1 MSDAKEVQ
9 AAEPVEATK
18 VEESKAVEAPAAET
32 TAGNTEEPKPVEESK
47 SEETKEETKE
57 EAKPEESKPEES
69 KSEESKSEE
78 KPQES
83 EETPAEFDAD
93 EVLKQV
99 EFYFSDSNLPKDK
112 FLWRTVQSNQEGW
125 VSISTIAS
133 FNRMKKFRPLS
144 AVVDA
149 LKKSEFL
156 VVSENGEMIKR
167 KNPILPPSDSD
178 KQSRFQRSIYAKG
191 FGEETSTTQEDL
203 EKFFSQFGKVNE
215 VRLRRD
221 DNKKFKE
228 SVFVEFSELDEAKK
242 FLELA
247 EKPKYNDN
255 ELLIM
260 SKPAYVEMK
269 ANNEN
274 FGGNK
279 NHKKRR
285 FNGFKN
291 NRRGGGNFKRSRN

>member
-1 MSDAKEVQ
+1 MSEAKEVQ
-9 AAEPVEATK
+9 AVESVEVPKTEEVTSVEEPV
-18 VEESKAVEAPAAET
+18 VESKTEV
-32 TAGNTEEPKPVEESK
+32 TEEDKKEEQSEAKPEDAKADDAKLEEPK
-47 SEETKEETKE
+47 SEETKTE
-57 EAKPEESKPEES
+57 EAASEFEPE
-69 KSEESKSEE
+69 
-78 KPQES
+78 
-83 EETPAEFDAD
+83 

-167 KNPILPPSDSD
+167 KNPILQQSDSD

-191 FGEETSTTQEDL
+191 FGEETPTTQEDL
-203 EKFFSQFGKVNE
+203 EAFFQPFGKINE

-228 SVFVEFSELDEAKK
+228 SVFVEFADSEDAKK
-242 FLELA
+242 FLELS
-247 EKPKYNDN
+247 EKPKYKDN

-279 NHKKRR
+279 NNKKRK

-291 NRRGGGNFKRSRN
+291 GKRGGNFKRSRN

>member
-1 MSDAKEVQ
+1 MSEAKEVQ
-9 AAEPVEATK
+9 AVESVEVPNVQEAAK
-18 VEESKAVEAPAAET
+18 VEE
-32 TAGNTEEPKPVEESK
+32 PVVESK
-47 SEETKEETKE
+47 SETTEKVNEEVKPE
-57 EAKPEESKPEES
+57 EAKPEETKTEEN
-69 KSEESKSEE
+69 
-78 KPQES
+78 
-83 EETPAEFDAD
+83 EETFAEFSPE

-125 VSISTIAS
+125 VSVSTIAS
-133 FNRMKKFRPLS
+133 FNRMKKYRPLS

-149 LKKSEFL
+149 LKKSDFL

-191 FGEETSTTQEDL
+191 FGEETPTTQEDL
-203 EKFFSQFGKVNE
+203 ETFFQQFGKVNE

-221 DNKKFKE
+221 DSKKFKE
-228 SVFVEFSELDEAKK
+228 SVFVEFAESEEAKK
-242 FLELA
+242 FLELT

-255 ELLIM
+255 ELLVM

-274 FGGNK
+274 FGGSK
-279 NHKKRR
+279 NLKKRK

-291 NRRGGGNFKRSRN
+291 GKRGNFNKRSRN

>member
-1 MSDAKEVQ
+1 MSEAKEVQ
-9 AAEPVEATK
+9 AVESVEVPKTEEVTSVEEPV
-18 VEESKAVEAPAAET
+18 VESKTEV
-32 TAGNTEEPKPVEESK
+32 TEEDKKEEQSEAKPEDAKADDAKLEEPK
-47 SEETKEETKE
+47 SEETKTE
-57 EAKPEESKPEES
+57 EAASEFEPE
-69 KSEESKSEE
+69 
-78 KPQES
+78 
-83 EETPAEFDAD
+83 

-191 FGEETSTTQEDL
+191 FGEETPTTQEDL
-203 EKFFSQFGKVNE
+203 EAFFQPFGKINE

-228 SVFVEFSELDEAKK
+228 SVFVEFADSEDAKK
-242 FLELA
+242 FLELS
-247 EKPKYNDN
+247 EKPKYKDN

-279 NHKKRR
+279 NNKKRK

-291 NRRGGGNFKRSRN
+291 GKRGGNFKRSRN

>member
-1 MSDAKEVQ
+1 MSEAKEVQ
-9 AAEPVEATK
+9 AVESVEVPKTEEVTNVEEPV
-18 VEESKAVEAPAAET
+18 VESKTEAAEEDKKEEQSE
-32 TAGNTEEPKPVEESK
+32 AKPEDAKAEDAKLEEPK
-47 SEETKEETKE
+47 SEETKTE
-57 EAKPEESKPEES
+57 EAASEFEPE
-69 KSEESKSEE
+69 
-78 KPQES
+78 
-83 EETPAEFDAD
+83 

-191 FGEETSTTQEDL
+191 FGEETPTTQEDL
-203 EKFFSQFGKVNE
+203 EAFFQPFGKINE

-228 SVFVEFSELDEAKK
+228 SVFVEFADSEDAKK
-242 FLELA
+242 FLELS
-247 EKPKYNDN
+247 EKPKYKDN

-279 NHKKRR
+279 NNKKRK

-291 NRRGGGNFKRSRN
+291 GKRGGNFKRSRN

>member
-1 MSDAKEVQ
+1 MSEAKEVQ
-9 AAEPVEATK
+9 AVESVEVPKTEEVTSVEEPVVESKTEAT
-18 VEESKAVEAPAAET
+18 EEDKKEEQSEAKAEET
-32 TAGNTEEPKPVEESK
+32 KADDAKHEESK
-47 SEETKEETKE
+47 SEETKTE
-57 EAKPEESKPEES
+57 EAASEFEPE
-69 KSEESKSEE
+69 
-78 KPQES
+78 
-83 EETPAEFDAD
+83 

-191 FGEETSTTQEDL
+191 FGEETPTTQEDL
-203 EKFFSQFGKVNE
+203 EAFFQPFGKINE

-228 SVFVEFSELDEAKK
+228 SVFVEFADSEDAKK
-242 FLELA
+242 FLELS
-247 EKPKYNDN
+247 EKPKYKDN

-279 NHKKRR
+279 NNKKRK

-291 NRRGGGNFKRSRN
+291 GKRGGNFKRSRN

>member
-1 MSDAKEVQ
+1 MSEAKEVQ
-9 AAEPVEATK
+9 AVESVEVPKTEEVTSVEEPVVESKTEAT
-18 VEESKAVEAPAAET
+18 EEDKKEEQSEAKAEDAK
-32 TAGNTEEPKPVEESK
+32 AGDAKPEEPK
-47 SEETKEETKE
+47 SEETKTE
-57 EAKPEESKPEES
+57 EAASEFEPE
-69 KSEESKSEE
+69 
-78 KPQES
+78 
-83 EETPAEFDAD
+83 

-191 FGEETSTTQEDL
+191 FGEETPTTQEDL
-203 EKFFSQFGKVNE
+203 EAFFQPFGKINE

-228 SVFVEFSELDEAKK
+228 SVFVEFADSEDAKK
-242 FLELA
+242 FLELS
-247 EKPKYNDN
+247 EKPKYKDN

-279 NHKKRR
+279 NNKKRK

-291 NRRGGGNFKRSRN
+291 GKRGGNFKRSRN

>member
-1 MSDAKEVQ
+1 MSEAKEVQ
-9 AAEPVEATK
+9 AVESVEVPKTEEVTSVEEPV
-18 VEESKAVEAPAAET
+18 VESKTEAAEEDT
-32 TAGNTEEPKPVEESK
+32 KEEQSEAKPEDAKADDAKLEEPK
-47 SEETKEETKE
+47 SEETKTE
-57 EAKPEESKPEES
+57 EAASEFEPE
-69 KSEESKSEE
+69 
-78 KPQES
+78 
-83 EETPAEFDAD
+83 

-191 FGEETSTTQEDL
+191 FGEETPTTQEDL
-203 EKFFSQFGKVNE
+203 EAFFQPFGKINE

-228 SVFVEFSELDEAKK
+228 SVFVEFADSEDAKK
-242 FLELA
+242 FLELS
-247 EKPKYNDN
+247 EKPKYKDN

-279 NHKKRR
+279 NNKKRK

-291 NRRGGGNFKRSRN
+291 GKRGGNFKRSRN

>member
-1 MSDAKEVQ
+1 MNEAKEVQ
-9 AAEPVEATK
+9 AVESVEVPKTEEVTSVEEPVVESKTEAT
-18 VEESKAVEAPAAET
+18 EEDK
-32 TAGNTEEPKPVEESK
+32 
-47 SEETKEETKE
+47 KEEQS
-57 EAKPEESKPEES
+57 EAKPEDAKADDAKLEESKPEET
-69 KSEESKSEE
+69 KTEEAASEFEPE
-78 KPQES
+78 
-83 EETPAEFDAD
+83 

-191 FGEETSTTQEDL
+191 FGEETPTTQEDL
-203 EKFFSQFGKVNE
+203 EAFFQPFGKINE

-228 SVFVEFSELDEAKK
+228 SVFVEFADSEDAKK
-242 FLELA
+242 FLELS
-247 EKPKYNDN
+247 EKPKYKDN

-279 NHKKRR
+279 NNKKRK

-291 NRRGGGNFKRSRN
+291 GKRGGNFKRSRN